1 MIYIRLQ
8 NHTNNMV
15 VAEHGIQLYEV
26 VVVMLFFIIIILDI
40 VVPTNAHP

>member
-8 NHTNNMV
+8 DHTNNMV
-15 VAEHGIQLYEV
+15 VAEHGIQSYEV

-40 VVPTNAHP
+40 VVPANAHP